1 MRILIAVHTYY
12 PDKNGVQAVTQY
24 IAEGLAKAHE
34 VFVVTELKANH
45 TITEIK
51 NNVKIERIKICK
63 KGYKFKGEKKKFY
76 EIIENYAPDVLISV
90 CVQSWPFDW
99 MWKIIDQLQCK
110 KILYTHG
117 YSGLQKHYPIR
128 YDITHLRLR
137 ALYYHLHWMLYYH
150 KAYNYIKKYDLVTYL
165 SPNNISFW
173 YAQKYGLKNGD
184 VLPNAVE
191 DIFFQKSSLDRI
203 EEGKTNKNIRYI
215 YVANFDNNKNQKSV
229 LLAFLKA
236 GLKNAEL
243 IFIGSSANRYYT
255 ELLEEYE
262 EKAKGIEAGRV
273 FFLTGL
279 QRQETAEQLR
289 LSDVFVCGSRY
300 EQYPLMLCE
309 AAAKGLPIISTNVGH
324 AAEMD
329 GCIVVENMEE
339 MTNKMKFLYERP
351 EERLRRGKMLRKYA
365 LEHYQISDKVAWLE
379 KKILELYRI

>member
-24 IAEGLAKAHE
+24 IAEGLAKTHE
-34 VFVVTELKANH
+34 VLVVTELKENH
-45 TITEIK
+45 TTAEIK
-51 NNVKIERIKICK
+51 NNVKIERIKIHK
-63 KGYKFKGEKKKFY
+63 KGYKFKGEKKKFFK
-76 EIIENYAPDVLISV
+76 IIDNYAPDVLISV
-90 CVQSWPFDW
+90 CTQSWPFDW
-99 MWKIIDQLQCK
+99 LWRIIDQLQCK

-117 YSGLQKHYPIR
+117 YSGLQKHYPIG

-137 ALYYHLHWMLYYH
+137 AFRYHLHWMLYYRN
-150 KAYNYIKKYDLVTYL
+150 AYRYIEKYDLVTYL

-173 YAQKYGLKNGD
+173 YAQKHGLKNGAI
-184 VLPNAVE
+184 LPNAVE
-191 DIFFQKSSLDRI
+191 DIFFQGSSLDRI
-203 EEGKTNKNIRYI
+203 KEGKTDNITRYI

-229 LLAFLKA
+229 LRSFLKA
-236 GLKNAEL
+236 GLKNTEL
-243 IFIGSSANRYYT
+243 IFIGSSVNEYYT
-255 ELLEEYE
+255 ELLQEYE
-262 EKAKGIEAGRV
+262 ENAKRTEAGRV
-273 FFLTGL
+273 LFLTGL

-289 LSDVFVCGSRY
+289 LSDVFVCGSRH

-339 MTNKMKFLYERP
+339 MTDKIKFLYERP

-365 LEHYQISDKVAWLE
+365 LEHYQIRDKVAWLE
-379 KKILELYRI
+379 KKISEI